1 MNPFTD
7 CYYYK
12 QITLNNRKNILTN
25 VAILLT
31 MNNKTEEDENIKH
44 IIDKVPSKRLFIQF
58 NKGFQNCD
66 KKHLIKQQ
74 SNYDLCDA
82 TKTALLYAFEDLNEE
97 HVLILEDDAYFVKNI
112 EKDITQI
119 KSFLKKADYLVYNLG
134 AACFI
139 ANPFTI
145 IFNKKHIHVK
155 RYSLS
160 HACVYNKRSLKSFDI
175 KKCEHVDL
183 YSEYFDNCY
192 VYHRPLVLQLLH
204 KHSSNSKTW
213 PISGKIAFYLINVF
227 GLFKEYPPLVEDFN
241 KLYLFSKLCS
251 VLFLM
256 TLVYII
262 IDGIFLHQFI
272 NS

>member
-82 TKTALLYAFEDLNEE
+82 TKTALLYAFEELNEE

-192 VYHRPLVLQLLH
+192 VYHRPLVLQLLR

-262 IDGIFLHQFI
+262 IDGIFYI
-272 NS
+272 NL